1 VDANAIVLNNC
12 IRIIQAI
19 ITFKYLYLLHAVTT
33 RIYVI
38 IVIIKYYYYSL
49 FVYEVMN
56 ILGIFLSL
64 YYIIF

>member
-19 ITFKYLYLLHAVTT
+19 ITFKYLYLLHAITT